1 MSIFTKVEIGRGL
14 EINVDVE
21 SLMKQEAVFGHV
33 VYIGLRN
40 ILMDC
45 HANIVREDC
54 VDDADY
60 RAKKLAVAEKKLEA
74 MMSGVLRAKTG
85 SSPKTIIDPIEK
97 EAFKLARVF
106 VYGKAKGWEK
116 GEKSAISYIA
126 ALAKAL
132 EMEGSAEK
140 DILVAAIEKR
150 AQKAEVL
157 AAAKAIV
164 DANSSEIEIDDL
176 GI

>member
-1 MSIFTKVEIGRGL
+1 MTVVEIGRGL
-14 EINVDVE
+14 AISVDVE
-21 SLMKQEAVFGHV
+21 ALMKQEAVFGHV
-33 VYIGLRN
+33 VYMGLRN

-60 RAKKLAVAEKKLEA
+60 RAKKLAVANKKLEA

-85 SSPKTIIDPIEK
+85 SSPKTFVDPVEK
-97 EAFKLARVF
+97 EANKMARTF

-116 GEKSAISYIA
+116 GEKGPIAYIA

-140 DILVAAIEKR
+140 DILLAAIEKR
-150 AQKAEVL
+150 AERKDVIE
-157 AAAKAIV
+157 AARLV
-164 DANSSEIEIDDL
+164 VESNSIEISADDL